1 MGTWGSRS
9 GKERSFSCSTVTWMV
24 MVSLGC
30 VMEDVCVVY
39 EWEWRFEVRRDNGNV
54 NEMGEYDKME
64 LKRRVNR

>member
-30 VMEDVCVVY
+30 VIEDVCVVY

-54 NEMGEYDKME
+54 NEMGEYDEME

>member
-30 VMEDVCVVY
+30 VMEDVSVVY
-39 EWEWRFEVRRDNGNV
+39 EWEWVVEVRRDNGNV
-54 NEMGEYDKME
+54 NEMGDVSR
-64 LKRRVNR
+64 LD